1 MYPVFQESR
10 KELWLGM
17 EVWNVV
23 TGILEQRKV
32 KPRFSDARLIQTP
45 RYYGQ
50 FGLSQGKESPF
61 IFSKFNPLNGTQGPP
76 QCHRMKWNTYGVV
89 QFYPRK
95 FYLLFQ
101 TYYHTLPYP
110 TTKENKI

>member
-1 MYPVFQESR
+1 MFQESR

-17 EVWNVV
+17 EVWNVG

-50 FGLSQGKESPF
+50 FGLSQGKKALSFSLNSTRLAGHLAPSVSPYEMEYVWCGSTLSSE
-61 IFSKFNPLNGTQGPP
+61 ILS
-76 QCHRMKWNTYGVV
+76 VV
-89 QFYPRK
+89 SNSLSYITIP
-95 FYLLFQ
+95 
-101 TYYHTLPYP
+101 
-110 TTKENKI
+110 NN

>member
-17 EVWNVV
+17 EVWNVG

-61 IFSKFNPLNGTQGPP
+61 IFSKFNPLNGTLGPLSV
-76 QCHRMKWNTYGVV
+76 TV
-89 QFYPRK
+89 
-95 FYLLFQ
+95 
-101 TYYHTLPYP
+101 
-110 TTKENKI
+110 